1 VLTVSLGLLAAL
13 GFGAADFA
21 GGLAAKRLHTLAVTG
36 AVALV
41 GLIVL
46 ATTSLLLQDEW
57 SVEGAFW
64 GAMSGVT
71 GVAAIGLLYACLAR
85 GPMSILSPTT
95 AVLSALVPMTYGLIR
110 GEGLSPWV
118 YPALGLALVA
128 VVLVGFVPDERAI
141 RPTPTALLMAIGS
154 GVLIGLFYIFIDLA
168 PNSSGITPLVANR
181 MLQFTLVGL
190 ILLVVVLAKGRGFLI
205 KPSADPWPW
214 SRVVWVLV
222 AGGIL
227 DALSN
232 IAVLTGFRVGEVTIV
247 AVLTAL
253 YPAGTILLA
262 SLVLHERIQRLQWV
276 GLGLALVA
284 SMLLA
289 T

>member
-1 VLTVSLGLLAAL
+1 MLTVSLGLLAAL

-46 ATTSLLLQDEW
+46 GTTSLLLQDEW

-110 GEGLSPWV
+110 GEASRRGCTRHLDWLWWLWCWW
-118 YPALGLALVA
+118 ALFQTNGR
-128 VVLVGFVPDERAI
+128 FVPH
-141 RPTPTALLMAIGS
+141 
-154 GVLIGLFYIFIDLA
+154 
-168 PNSSGITPLVANR
+168 
-181 MLQFTLVGL
+181 LQH
-190 ILLVVVLAKGRGFLI
+190 
-205 KPSADPWPW
+205 S
-214 SRVVWVLV
+214 
-222 AGGIL
+222 
-227 DALSN
+227 
-232 IAVLTGFRVGEVTIV
+232 
-247 AVLTAL
+247 
-253 YPAGTILLA
+253 
-262 SLVLHERIQRLQWV
+262 
-276 GLGLALVA
+276 
-284 SMLLA
+284 
-289 T
+289 